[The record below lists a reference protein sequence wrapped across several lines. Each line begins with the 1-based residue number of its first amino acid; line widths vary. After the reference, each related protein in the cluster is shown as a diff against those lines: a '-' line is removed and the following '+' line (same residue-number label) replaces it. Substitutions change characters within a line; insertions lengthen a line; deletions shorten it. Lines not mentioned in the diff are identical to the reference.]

1 MKIISRKISMAAFP
15 DMDRKYLFDA
25 LFSDQP
31 KLNLNS
37 DVLSFVDLRKG
48 FILSMIQG
56 GLDGFMNLWVKSLG
70 VAAFLEKKMYYESRK
85 KNII

>member
-1 MKIISRKISMAAFP
+1 MKIISRKISMSAFP
-15 DMDRKYLFDA
+15 DIDRKYLFDA

-48 FILSMIQG
+48 FVLSMIQG
-56 GLDGFMNLWVKSLG
+56 GLDGFMNLWVKNLG
-70 VAAFLEKKMYYESRK
+70 VAAFLEKTMLFSTRYTYF
-85 KNII
+85 